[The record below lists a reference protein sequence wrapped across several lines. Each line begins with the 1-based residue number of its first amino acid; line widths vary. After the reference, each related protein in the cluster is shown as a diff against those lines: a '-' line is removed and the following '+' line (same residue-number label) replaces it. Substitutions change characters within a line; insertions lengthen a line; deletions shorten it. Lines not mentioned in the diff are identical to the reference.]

1 MATKRTT
8 RIDPNDAFK
17 TIVGQGAGE
26 AQADDKPPQA
36 APVQAAGQGRDEASS
51 PRKLAATAEKDKK
64 NPAAGI
70 SEAAEGLEEMS
81 HAPPA
86 GQTAAAGNAKEVQ
99 PAPLVQKGY
108 YITAEQARQLAVY
121 AAVNGQDK
129 SSVVRR
135 ALDLF
140 FASNQESK

>member
-26 AQADDKPPQA
+26 
-36 APVQAAGQGRDEASS
+36 VQAADIPTKKASVQAVGQGRDEASS
-51 PRKLAATAEKDKK
+51 LRTLAATEKKGTKK
-64 NPAAGI
+64 PAAGI
-70 SEAAEGLEEMS
+70 SETAEGGEEMNP
-81 HAPPA
+81 APPD
-86 GQTAAAGNAKEVQ
+86 GQLAATESAEKAQ
-99 PAPLVQKGY
+99 PSPLVQKGY
-108 YITAEQARQLAVY
+108 YITAEQAQRLAVY

-135 ALDLF
+135 ALELF
-140 FASNQESK
+140 FASNPESR